1 MAAVK
6 KEHVTGGFPTVLLF
20 DKEREKIEYEGER
33 KAKELVEFVNDA
45 ADTSWVLTGARKR
58 VMGKVPVMAGV
69 VRQFMRMP
77 DGPKRDMVMQQV
89 QGMANHLQNVHDR
102 EPAQYYVKVIKK
114 IAKEGNSWVEKEVA
128 RLRGKMSSATP
139 DKAMEFKA
147 RLNALDDF
155 LVKDEL

>member
-89 QGMANHLQNVHDR
+89 QGGL
-102 EPAQYYVKVIKK
+102 
-114 IAKEGNSWVEKEVA
+114 
-128 RLRGKMSSATP
+128 T
-139 DKAMEFKA
+139 
-147 RLNALDDF
+147 LNP
-155 LVKDEL
+155 KP